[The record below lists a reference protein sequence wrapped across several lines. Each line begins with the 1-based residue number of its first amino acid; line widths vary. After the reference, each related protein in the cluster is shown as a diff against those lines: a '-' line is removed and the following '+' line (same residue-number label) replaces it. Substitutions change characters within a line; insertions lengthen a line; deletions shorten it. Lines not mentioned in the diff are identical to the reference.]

1 MIFFLAYSIKQ
12 KSISNINVPTVVCWE
27 RPGMSDYTSF
37 ISPCPEWDVA
47 TEKEKNNTSGN
58 FYQVKAQVLQE
69 GMICQHVVFLFQDR

>member
-37 ISPCPEWDVA
+37 ISPCREWDVA
-47 TEKEKNNTSGN
+47 TEKENNTSGN
-58 FYQVKAQVLQE
+58 FYRVKAQVLQE
-69 GMICQHVVFLFQDR
+69 GMICLDVVFLLQDR